1 MNKEVQV
8 EDEKMGVP
16 AMTVLVERPQRREK
30 HRASKQVRVNTLSM
44 TVGKGASVPTEEAT
58 T

>member
-1 MNKEVQV
+1 
-8 EDEKMGVP
+8 
-16 AMTVLVERPQRREK
+16 MTVLVERPQRREK

-58 T
+58 P